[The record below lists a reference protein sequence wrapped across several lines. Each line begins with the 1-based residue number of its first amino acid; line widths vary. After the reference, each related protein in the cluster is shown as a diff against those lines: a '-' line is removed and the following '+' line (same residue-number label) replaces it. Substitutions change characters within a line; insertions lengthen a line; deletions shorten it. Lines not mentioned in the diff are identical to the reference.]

1 MNFRNHR
8 MAFVAALAGFAM
20 LSSGNALA
28 GNTNTVE
35 VTAVITGTCNFSAAN
50 NAAGNTTLDFGTLD
64 QVAGGNAVATTTS
77 LSYWCTKGEVA
88 TGISAGSGNNSGA
101 GCGGARC
108 LSNGTDLIPYSLIL
122 SPSAATGAG
131 KSTPLTLDIDGGMIE
146 ADYIDVSAGNYDDLV
161 VLTMTP

>member
-1 MNFRNHR
+1 MNFRNQR
-8 MAFVAALAGFAM
+8 MAFIAALAGFAM
-20 LSSGNALA
+20 LGAGNVFA

-88 TGISAGSGNNSGA
+88 TGITAGNGNNSG
-101 GCGGARC
+101 GTCGGARC
-108 LSNGTDLIPYSLIL
+108 LNNGTDLIPYSLVL

-131 KSTPLTLDIDGGMIE
+131 KSTNLTVDIDGGITE
-146 ADYIDVSAGNYDDLV
+146 ADYIDVSAGDYTDLV
-161 VLTMTP
+161 VLTIVP